1 MTVIQKS
8 KVGQV
13 SSNKMDKTLVVLV
26 ESYRNHPLYK
36 KTIRKVKRY
45 KVHDEK
51 NECKIGDTVKI
62 VETRPL
68 SKEKRWRV
76 AEIIIKAA
84 AIEVKPEEIATP
96 SVLTET
102 KPAVAENKN
111 ETVAET
117 AEVKP
122 AEEKKE

>member
-1 MTVIQKS
+1 MTLIEKS
-8 KVGQV
+8 KVGHV

-26 ESYRNHPLYK
+26 ESHRNHPLYK
-36 KTIRKVKRY
+36 KTIKKVKRY

-76 AEIIIKAA
+76 SEIIIKAA
-84 AIEVKPEEIATP
+84 TIEVKPEEIAAP
-96 SVLTET
+96 SVLTAT
-102 KPAVAENKN
+102 KPAVDEMKN
-111 ETVAET
+111 EIAPDTTES
-117 AEVKP
+117 KP